1 MDKTKMKTKI
11 TKKENGTKEE
21 KVLLCKIK
29 KKEMR
34 QCCRCNFYFQGL
46 TGPKKVDSC
55 TIIIKV
61 GNY

>member
-29 KKEMR
+29 KK
-34 QCCRCNFYFQGL
+34 
-46 TGPKKVDSC
+46 K
-55 TIIIKV
+55 
-61 GNY
+61 GNETML